1 MEFWPVLFALFLM
14 QLIAYF
20 SARSVLGAD
29 AGWRVNNLLGF
40 CCLIIVW
47 GSFYAGF
54 FLNSFF
60 AWIVVFSC
68 GTALVI
74 YGLRRRSSFSISIKQ
89 GALILGGV
97 VFRLL
102 AVAMV
107 LGAVA
112 RGLMYLLKSAA
123 TSGPAN

>member
-1 MEFWPVLFALFLM
+1 MDFLPVVIALALM
-14 QLIAYF
+14 QFIAYF

-29 AGWRVNNLLGF
+29 AGWSVNNLLGF
-40 CCLIIVW
+40 SCLIAVW

-54 FLNSFF
+54 FWGSLF
-60 AWIVVFSC
+60 AWIVVFSF

-89 GALILGGV
+89 GSLIFGGV
-97 VFRLL
+97 VLRLV
-102 AVAMV
+102 VAAAV

-112 RGLMYLLKSAA
+112 RGLISLLKNAA
-123 TSGPAN
+123 SSGPAN

>member
-1 MEFWPVLFALFLM
+1 MDLLPIFLAVALI
-14 QLIAYF
+14 QVIAYF

-29 AGWRVNNLLGF
+29 AGWRINNLLGF
-40 CCLIIVW
+40 SCLIIVW

-54 FLNSFF
+54 FWGSFLV
-60 AWIVVFSC
+60 WLVVFSC

-89 GALILGGV
+89 GSLIFGGV
-97 VFRLL
+97 VLRLV
-102 AVAMV
+102 VAAAV

-112 RGLMYLLKSAA
+112 RGLISLLKSAA

>member
-1 MEFWPVLFALFLM
+1 MDLLPVLVALGLM

-20 SARSVLGAD
+20 AARSVLGAD
-29 AGWRVNNLLGF
+29 AGWRINNLLGF
-40 CCLIIVW
+40 SCLIIVW

-54 FLNSFF
+54 FWGSFLV
-60 AWIVVFSC
+60 WLVVFSC

-89 GALILGGV
+89 AALIFGGV
-97 VFRLL
+97 VLRLF
-102 AVAMV
+102 VAAMI

-112 RGLMYLLKSAA
+112 RGLMSLLKSAA
-123 TSGPAN
+123 TSAPAN